1 VKIHEFIDVLRTMDP
16 EGGIFVVLVN
26 ADGTS
31 ELFDV
36 REIRDH
42 QGQSASGHPLP
53 QCGIK
58 LTLSGGANT
67 LPRIAFFP
75 HG

>member
-42 QGQSASGHPLP
+42 QGNAQIEVHEHPLP
-53 QCGIK
+53 
-58 LTLSGGANT
+58 
-67 LPRIAFFP
+67 RR
-75 HG
+75 

>member
-1 VKIHEFIDVLRTMDP
+1 VKVREFIDVLRTMDP

-36 REIRDH
+36 QEIRAH
-42 QGQSASGHPLP
+42 QGNAQIEVHEHPLP
-53 QCGIK
+53 
-58 LTLSGGANT
+58 
-67 LPRIAFFP
+67 RR
-75 HG
+75 

>member
-1 VKIHEFIDVLRTMDP
+1 MKIHEFIDVLRTMDP

-42 QGQSASGHPLP
+42 QGNAQIEVHEHPLP
-53 QCGIK
+53 
-58 LTLSGGANT
+58 
-67 LPRIAFFP
+67 RR
-75 HG
+75 